1 MKSRLVACGEERI
14 IVSLDVI
21 TKFGIGVK
29 KQQAETQIK
38 RRMGIGARL
47 SERRL
52 IEDLARMGMNDSM
65 LPKLT
70 SLLFNFQ

>member
-47 SERRL
+47 S
-52 IEDLARMGMNDSM
+52 
-65 LPKLT
+65 
-70 SLLFNFQ
+70 